1 MTETV
6 KADDDAKFGMFSNFF
21 ETLLFLESSL
31 LKDIQFQAMLD
42 AEKKVLRKCTQLT
55 LC

>member
-6 KADDDAKFGMFSNFF
+6 KADDAAKFGMFSNVF

-31 LKDIQFQAMLD
+31 LKDIQFQAKLD
-42 AEKKVLRKCTQLT
+42 AKKKVLSKCMQLT